1 MLSRRIVLRWS
12 MVVMLAAIV
21 AGCSDPYGGRKEVSG
36 TVTLQGQPVKDG
48 SIIFYPLDSKETQG
62 GAQIV
67 QGEYMMTRQNGLK
80 PGKYLVRLT
89 AGDGKTRAE
98 GEQIAGPG
106 GSTNIVS
113 MDLIPEDWN
122 IKSKHEVEIKPD
134 GTNRFDFDV
143 PNVNTAKRRR

>member
-1 MLSRRIVLRWS
+1 MFSRRIIFLLSIVF
-12 MVVMLAAIV
+12 MVTAIL

-36 TVTLQGQPVKDG
+36 TITLQGQPVKDG

-62 GAQIV
+62 GAQII
-67 QGEYMMTRQNGLK
+67 QGEYKMTRQNGLK

-89 AGDGKTRAE
+89 AGDGKTRAA
-98 GEQIAGPG
+98 GEQIAAPG

-113 MDLIPEDWN
+113 MDLIPDDWN
-122 IKSKHEVEIKPD
+122 IKSKHEVDIKSE
-134 GTNRFDFDV
+134 GANRFDFDV